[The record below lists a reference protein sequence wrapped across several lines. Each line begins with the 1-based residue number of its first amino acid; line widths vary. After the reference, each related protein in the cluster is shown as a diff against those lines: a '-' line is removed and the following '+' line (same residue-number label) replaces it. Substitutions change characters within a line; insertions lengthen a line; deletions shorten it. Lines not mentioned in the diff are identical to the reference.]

1 MRAACPTPP
10 QAGDTERAPSEQ
22 WAGTVGPPGPALL
35 AAAPEDEVLA
45 EMLALQNELVQQ
57 AAANRARLV
66 PALAGVL
73 GELDARAAAA
83 AQRAAEEEEV
93 KAWIVVRLGHGRR
106 VFWRRT
112 PGCCRADGG
121 SACAGPLG

>member
-1 MRAACPTPP
+1 MAHLPSHLPCSLS
-10 QAGDTERAPSEQ
+10 QAGEAERAPGEQ
-22 WAGTVGPPGPALL
+22 WVGTIAPPGPALL

-73 GELDARAAAA
+73 GELGPRAAAA

-93 KAWIVVRLGHGRR
+93 KAWITVR
-106 VFWRRT
+106 VW
-112 PGCCRADGG
+112 CM
-121 SACAGPLG
+121 